1 MLLGRPLDLVFDI
14 YTDPGME
21 LDVACVRASGQAG
34 ETSIDS
40 SRLRVTAQPV
50 IAGRPPSVRMRSSM
64 AVLEPIVTL
73 RLSVGCASVISR
85 SYDFFAEV
93 PTEVPPSRLPL
104 VIAPAAAPTA
114 APVAALAAAPVAP
127 KHRKHLS
134 RPSRSNC
141 PSRLNHPKK
150 PNSRRPRRQLR
161 QLRQPVSQQRR
172 RRAHACRSNHWAIG
186 RRSRLR
192 CA

>member
-40 SRLRVTAQPV
+40 SRLRITAQPV

-93 PTEVPPSRLPL
+93 PTEVPPSVDTLMTPATSVIWEQRSPL
-104 VIAPAAAPTA
+104 RSV
-114 APVAALAAAPVAP
+114 LAASLTA
-127 KHRKHLS
+127 
-134 RPSRSNC
+134 
-141 PSRLNHPKK
+141 
-150 PNSRRPRRQLR
+150 
-161 QLRQPVSQQRR
+161 
-172 RRAHACRSNHWAIG
+172 
-186 RRSRLR
+186 
-192 CA
+192 